1 MLVTRDR
8 RLAETVRALRNQG
21 RRPSDGWLEHSLLGY
36 NYRLSEMNCAL
47 GLSQMRR
54 IESILAARADRAAC
68 YREHLRGIPE
78 VAVPV
83 FDCAAGRVSWFVFVV
98 RLADRFTEQDREAV
112 LRFMASRGIQCGRYF
127 APLHRQPLYAAC
139 ADRGLDLTVTDQVA
153 PRTLALP
160 FFNRLT
166 DAEIAEV
173 CLTLREALQ
182 SLHTS

>member
-8 RLAETVRALRNQG
+8 QLAETVRALRNQG
-21 RRPSDGWLEHSLLGY
+21 RRPADGWLDHSLLGY
-36 NYRLSEMNCAL
+36 NYRLSELNCAL
-47 GLSQMRR
+47 GLAQMRR
-54 IESILAARADRAAC
+54 IDSILAQRADRAAC
-68 YREHLRGIPE
+68 YRERLRSVPD

-83 FDCAAGRVSWFVFVV
+83 FDFAGGRVSWFVFVV
-98 RLADRFTEQDREAV
+98 RLADRFTGQERDWL

-139 ADRGLDLTVTDQVA
+139 ADRGQELTVTDQVA

-160 FFNRLT
+160 FFNKLT

-173 CLTLREALQ
+173 CLTLREAIE
-182 SLHTS
+182 SVHSS